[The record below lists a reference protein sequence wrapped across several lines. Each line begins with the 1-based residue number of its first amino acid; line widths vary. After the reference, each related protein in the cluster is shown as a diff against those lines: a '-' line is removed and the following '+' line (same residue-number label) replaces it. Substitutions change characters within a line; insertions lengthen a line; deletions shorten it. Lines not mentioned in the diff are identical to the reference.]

1 MSLPCK
7 LFINSFVHSLKKYR
21 LHIYHVLGT
30 ALSTEKNG
38 TMPKIMLS

>member
-7 LFINSFVHSLKKYR
+7 LFINSFVHLFKKYR

-30 ALSTEKNG
+30 ALSTEQNG